1 MDESNNEQLR
11 KLARGYRRW
20 ALNETDPVAVRSL
33 SAFADD
39 LEAKAEALEAQ
50 A

>member
-1 MDESNNEQLR
+1 MDESDNEQLR
-11 KLARGYRRW
+11 KLAQGYRRW
-20 ALNETDPVAVRSL
+20 ARSETNPVAVRSL

-39 LEAKAEALEAQ
+39 LEAKARALEAQ